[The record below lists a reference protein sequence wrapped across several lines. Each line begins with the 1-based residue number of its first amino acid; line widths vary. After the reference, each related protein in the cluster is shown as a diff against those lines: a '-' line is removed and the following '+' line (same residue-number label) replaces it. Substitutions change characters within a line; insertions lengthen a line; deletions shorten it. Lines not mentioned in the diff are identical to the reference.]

1 MSKSVALVTGI
12 LGLAVGAMGA
22 AGPSHALTPRGL
34 GTVTG
39 VRGDVVVSH
48 VPAVAAAAGRPATE
62 ALRFRDD
69 VFFRDVI
76 DTQRESAAKLLLKGR
91 AIFTVRELSRVELV
105 EGVVPAQSGRTRS
118 IVHLFA
124 GAVRA
129 LVQKDLFPQ
138 NEMEIHTPNATAAIR
153 GTELIAETFL
163 PDAPLPP
170 TAEELPA
177 WPAAPAPE
185 VVSRF
190 YVRKGLIEVEGLFAG
205 AGEGVEKVGN
215 RPPRRFRFGPKV
227 YDQMLP
233 PFAVAPGPGLLGN
246 RLPAGLVGG
255 GDQAIWSPPPSGQ
268 PELGWGLP
276 GGIVPPPGPL
286 VLPPK
291 PGSPNTAGP
300 AGSPAA
306 GTLTPGGQW
315 SDASPAVGPSA
326 SPGNLRFG
334 RPVGP
339 LKYAPSGLTIK

>member
-1 MSKSVALVTGI
+1 MSKPAALVMGI
-12 LGLAVGAMGA
+12 LALAVGAMGA
-22 AGPSHALTPRGL
+22 AGPAHALTQRGL

-39 VRGDVVVSH
+39 VRGEVVVSH

-91 AIFTVRELSRVELV
+91 AAFTVRELSRVELV
-105 EGVVPAQSGRTRS
+105 EGVVPAASGRTRS
-118 IVHLFA
+118 IVHVFA

-153 GTELIAETFL
+153 GTELIAETFV

-170 TAEELPA
+170 TSEALPA
-177 WPAAPAPE
+177 WPLAPAPE

-215 RPPRRFRFGPKV
+215 RPPRLFRFGPRV

-233 PFAVAPGPGLLGN
+233 RFDVAPGPGLLGK
-246 RLPAGLVGG
+246 RLPAGLTVE
-255 GDQAIWSPPPSGQ
+255 GDQAVWSPAPSGQ

-276 GGIVPPPGPL
+276 TGTAPAPPPVG
-286 VLPPK
+286 LPAK
-291 PGSPNTAGP
+291 PGSPNTAVPSDSPGP
-300 AGSPAA
+300 GPLA
-306 GTLTPGGQW
+306 PGGGW
-315 SDASPAVGPSA
+315 SNVPPAVGTSVP
-326 SPGNLRFG
+326 PRNFWFG

-339 LKYAPSGLTIK
+339 LKYAPSGPTIK